1 MVKNLPANAG
11 DGRDIGSIPGSGRCP
26 GGGNG
31 TTLQNLCLEHS
42 MGSGAWWAAV
52 HVAAKSYTQLST
64 QTRIRLIYYKNTRC
78 KKAGDFFFPR
88 SIRKEIEEDSYW
100 FPCDVC
106 SPLELSLW
114 PGRLSTRIVCC

>member
-64 QTRIRLIYYKNTRC
+64 QTCIRLIYYKNTRC
-78 KKAGDFFFPR
+78 KKAGDFFSLGQLGKKLKKTLIGFLVMYAHLW
-88 SIRKEIEEDSYW
+88 SCHCGQED
-100 FPCDVC
+100 
-106 SPLELSLW
+106 
-114 PGRLSTRIVCC
+114 